1 MPQRTLNSIIEHEIP
16 EVKEID
22 ILSIDIEGGEYN
34 CLHGL
39 DLIKYT
45 PKVIVIENVTNDASI
60 RTYLEQHT
68 YRLDQQIAYNQY
80 YTHETYK
87 KE

>member
-16 EVKEID
+16 EVTEID

-39 DLIKYT
+39 DLIKYK
-45 PKVIVIENVTNDASI
+45 PKVIVI
-60 RTYLEQHT
+60 
-68 YRLDQQIAYNQY
+68 
-80 YTHETYK
+80 
-87 KE
+87 